1 MMIKKEDLKPDVN
14 IEGSYVI
21 EVTLNNEN
29 LELRLD
35 PDDVAIEETI
45 ALANKIIS
53 NFEEYQRQAK
63 DRVVSDFLETYNE
76 SWADE
81 EDGFPQL
88 NEEQFRANLTLDG
101 INFLSKDSIDVL
113 YTENGMFGNHSLI
126 AQSFDGESFDD
137 STMFG

>member
-1 MMIKKEDLKPDVN
+1 MIKKEDLKPDVN

-101 INFLSKDSIDVL
+101 INFLSKDSIDVF

>member
-101 INFLSKDSIDVL
+101 INFLSKDSIDVF